1 MTAFYPLEYL
11 NIIKKRKAIFLF
23 VFCLI
28 GLVGAILS
36 MGWSKYTASAT
47 IEVANPEISMEAVS
61 SAQDSSASAEVI
73 ADLQISRLKQ
83 QVLSVNSLAEI
94 IAKLNL
100 YSELRQ
106 TTPITSIA
114 KTMRDNVN
122 IQMMS
127 SSLANPNA
135 AQKASAVQLSAI
147 AFSISFEYSDPLL
160 AQKTVNELISR
171 FLDADLKERR
181 ETAEKT
187 SEFLAGQIDVIT
199 KSLEEQESKIAD
211 FRNENGNISPESLN
225 FNQQVSV
232 SIGSRIMAL
241 DSEITSNLGRIGSLR
256 SQLVQTEPYLTVIDE
271 ENGEVIVPPSV
282 QLRSLESQYAAL
294 TARYSSDHPDVRN
307 VARQI
312 ETLRQQV
319 GSNKTANRVTDADN
333 PAYLQII
340 AQLEAAQQQQSALER
355 QKQEIISQQGEYQQ
369 AIAANPNTE
378 QEFARLNRDY
388 ENLMVLY
395 RNLKA
400 KKLAADMNKTIE
412 EGHVGR
418 RLAVIDPPE
427 LPVSTNP
434 SRKILLAASLVLAFM
449 AASAT
454 VVALHLM
461 SQRVIGPHHLESLIG
476 TAPLARIPK
485 LKTLKE
491 KISLRRKIMLAVLA
505 LILLVA
511 TFITV
516 FLQIAPFD
524 FIR

>member
-199 KSLEEQESKIAD
+199 KS
-211 FRNENGNISPESLN
+211 
-225 FNQQVSV
+225 
-232 SIGSRIMAL
+232 
-241 DSEITSNLGRIGSLR
+241 
-256 SQLVQTEPYLTVIDE
+256 
-271 ENGEVIVPPSV
+271 
-282 QLRSLESQYAAL
+282 
-294 TARYSSDHPDVRN
+294 
-307 VARQI
+307 
-312 ETLRQQV
+312 
-319 GSNKTANRVTDADN
+319 
-333 PAYLQII
+333 
-340 AQLEAAQQQQSALER
+340 
-355 QKQEIISQQGEYQQ
+355 
-369 AIAANPNTE
+369 
-378 QEFARLNRDY
+378 
-388 ENLMVLY
+388 
-395 RNLKA
+395 
-400 KKLAADMNKTIE
+400 
-412 EGHVGR
+412 
-418 RLAVIDPPE
+418 
-427 LPVSTNP
+427 
-434 SRKILLAASLVLAFM
+434 
-449 AASAT
+449 
-454 VVALHLM
+454 
-461 SQRVIGPHHLESLIG
+461 
-476 TAPLARIPK
+476 
-485 LKTLKE
+485 
-491 KISLRRKIMLAVLA
+491 
-505 LILLVA
+505 
-511 TFITV
+511 
-516 FLQIAPFD
+516 
-524 FIR
+524 